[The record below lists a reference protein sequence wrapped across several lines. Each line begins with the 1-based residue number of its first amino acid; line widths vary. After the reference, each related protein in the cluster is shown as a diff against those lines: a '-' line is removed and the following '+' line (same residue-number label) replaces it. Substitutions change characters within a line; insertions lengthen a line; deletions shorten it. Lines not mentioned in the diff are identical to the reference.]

1 MKTGDDKRNAKLAAM
16 AVGALLIGATAAGA
30 AQPPAQPQS
39 DRRNVVT
46 GLVTVVVP
54 QVATLPAAEMAQQRA
69 LLSAELDGLRLE
81 RTAHIALQRAELV
94 QIARLAAVGDPAGV
108 ADFSDFA
115 AASADLVVLPDV
127 ADLEALRDVRVAFDR
142 TLDVADQASWVF
154 DFCAGDEC
162 AAAHSDSIWSSAADM
177 VVSAAR
183 LPARAG
189 VLVRAMLGAFAKVT
203 PRVLRALL

>member
-16 AVGALLIGATAAGA
+16 AVAALLIGATSAGA
-30 AQPPAQPQS
+30 AQPPAPAQPQN

-46 GLVTVVVP
+46 ELVTVAVP
-54 QVATLPAAEMAQQRA
+54 PVATLPAAEMAQQRA

-81 RTAHIALQRAELV
+81 RTAHLALQRTELARIATLAE
-94 QIARLAAVGDPAGV
+94 V
-108 ADFSDFA
+108 ADFSDFS
-115 AASADLVVLPDV
+115 AASADLVEITD
-127 ADLEALRDVRVAFDR
+127 AIDLETLRDVRVAFDR
-142 TLDVADQASWVF
+142 KLDIADQASWGF
-154 DFCAGDEC
+154 DFYADDQCAEAQPDN
-162 AAAHSDSIWSSAADM
+162 IWSSAADM

-189 VLVRAMLGAFAKVT
+189 VVVRAMLGAFAKVT